1 MIINMLKFNSKLP
14 VYCNC
19 IFMQTHASSRCAI
32 IIYGVNLLYIKTS
45 FQTRKH
51 SGDISIVITA

>member
-1 MIINMLKFNSKLP
+1 
-14 VYCNC
+14 
-19 IFMQTHASSRCAI
+19 MQTHASSRCAI